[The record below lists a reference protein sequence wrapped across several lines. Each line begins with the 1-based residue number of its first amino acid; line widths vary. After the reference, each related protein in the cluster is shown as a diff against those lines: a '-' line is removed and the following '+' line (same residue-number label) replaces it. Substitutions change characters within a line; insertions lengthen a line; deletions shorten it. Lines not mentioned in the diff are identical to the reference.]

1 MSSTNGPRD
10 SLSEYEFSFE
20 AYLDYSTGIEV
31 DSNPW
36 SRPTLDTASVAES
49 IYEFH
54 KENGRTYHAYRAGWK
69 TLHARFL
76 ISPQDPA
83 AGLSIWEM
91 SFPKPRIIGTD
102 LSPIQSDLVP
112 PNVEFIIDDAT
123 DEWPQGRDWCNFDL
137 IHTRVTM
144 GCWSDM
150 AKQIIQPAFER
161 LKPGGWIEC
170 QELEGLLECDD
181 GSVKDNAFKKWC
193 DDIVDASIT
202 ADRPLPGAASMKQAF
217 IEAGFVDIH
226 EKIYKIPING
236 WPKDCRLKRFGELW
250 HANVVEGL
258 QALSYGLLHRV
269 KGMTKEEIEVNLVDR
284 DPDSFE
290 RETFTEAAF
299 QVEKRKLRLWRKQG
313 AVGKLHNI
321 VRFVRTSPQ
330 RRELMKSLACGRRDE
345 DDYQLFGDVRAAI
358 DLKLMQNNETKWNL
372 TFLMIQRAIR
382 KREQIDHF
390 ITYLDTKAAEPRQR
404 VPVQDPLSQQDWL
417 LLAEVA
423 ED

>member
-54 KENGRTYHAYRAGWK
+54 KENGRTYHAYRAGSYYYPNDMIEVERLNTQHEILK
-69 TLHARFL
+69 ILLDGRSCLAPF
-76 ISPQDPA
+76 SQKNP
-83 AGLSIWEM
+83 
-91 SFPKPRIIGTD
+91 PRKVLDIATGSGCWAID
-102 LSPIQSDLVP
+102 LGD
-112 PNVEFIIDDAT
+112 ET

-236 WPKDCRLKRFGELW
+236 WPKDRRLKRFGELW

-269 KGMTKEEIEVNLVDR
+269 KGMTKEEIEVNLVD
-284 DPDSFE
+284 
-290 RETFTEAAF
+290 
-299 QVEKRKLRLWRKQG
+299 VRKDLADQRMHGYQKFYVVWGRK
-313 AVGKLHNI
+313 
-321 VRFVRTSPQ
+321 P
-330 RRELMKSLACGRRDE
+330 E
-345 DDYQLFGDVRAAI
+345 D
-358 DLKLMQNNETKWNL
+358 
-372 TFLMIQRAIR
+372 
-382 KREQIDHF
+382 
-390 ITYLDTKAAEPRQR
+390 AEM
-404 VPVQDPLSQQDWL
+404 S
-417 LLAEVA
+417 
-423 ED
+423 